1 MKEVLVTK
9 MDGSVEP
16 YNEKKLIR
24 SLRKSGADEEI
35 IKKIIPRVG
44 RILHDGIETKRLF
57 NFVHKQLRKASPGVC
72 CRYNLKQGIINMR
85 LHGGYVFEKYMGRIL
100 AAKGYDIKMNQ
111 TVQGKFVTHEIDVVA
126 EKGKEKLMVETKHHV
141 KPWASQP
148 IQTALYVYARFLDVS
163 KIFTKPMLVT
173 NTKFSSQAT
182 KYAKGVGLRLMGW
195 KYPRGDSLEENIEN
209 LKLYPIT
216 ILYMSRNTIEKYL
229 EQGVLTLQDLAK
241 EDIPLKIR
249 RQIDQVLIK

>member
-9 MDGSVEP
+9 MDGSIEP

-24 SLRKSGADEEI
+24 SLRNSGADEET
-35 IKKIIPRVG
+35 IKKIIPRVR
-44 RILHDGIETKRLF
+44 RILHEGMETKKLF
-57 NFVHKQLRKASPGVC
+57 NFVHKQLRKASLGVC
-72 CRYNLKQGIINMR
+72 CKYNLKQSIIDMR

-100 AAKGYDIKMNQ
+100 QAKGYEIKMNQ
-111 TVQGKFVTHEIDVVA
+111 TIQGKFVTHEIDVVA
-126 EKGKEKLMVETKHHV
+126 EKGKEKLMVETKHHI
-141 KPWASQP
+141 KPWASQS

-163 KIFTKPMLVT
+163 KTFTKPMLVT

-195 KYPRGDSLEENIEN
+195 KYPKGDSLEENIES

-216 ILYMSRNTIEKYL
+216 ILYISKSSIKKYL
-229 EQGVLTLQDLAK
+229 EEGILTIQDLAK
-241 EDIPLKIR
+241 RKISHKIR
-249 RQIDQVLIK
+249 RQIEQLV